1 MLLAEEPPPPPVDR
15 SIDRTRFCRIGPST
29 FESIR
34 ETGGIRSDERLP
46 DESSEGDSH
55 GVSSEWMDPFV
66 YGDGR
71 SRG

>member
-1 MLLAEEPPPPPVDR
+1 MLAEEPPPPPVDR

-46 DESSEGDSH
+46 TSLPR
-55 GVSSEWMDPFV
+55 VIV
-66 YGDGR
+66 TVCCQ
-71 SRG
+71 